1 VSEQRPLAPKGFKPK
16 PVRPGN
22 YVDRHPTRYIWRKD
36 IQKLIRRVYEKFGWA
51 AIHITTYVDHPASE
65 FYEAFGGRD
74 TASFDVWGPAGRGDP
89 LPKELGDKVF
99 DFIYSDP
106 KPPWID
112 WIIWQARIRTREEG
126 FVARPFGEDEFSFH
140 NDHIH
145 ITFTGSYRRLPKVP
159 LAGPV
164 KPNPKPQPKPEDRPS
179 PPQDDVWGIDVASHQ
194 GRLDMAGVKK
204 EGYSFVVQKASE
216 GTYYPNRSTQAA
228 YPALARDNVKRAEA
242 AGLVT
247 GWYHYL
253 TNGPVDKQVDNFLRV
268 AGKDLDGKL
277 VMVDVED
284 LSYDG
289 VDYAPQARHVQGF
302 VNELRRR
309 IGDHPILIYSAD
321 WFWKPR
327 IGRSIK
333 ALFPNLVPGEDIV
346 TWDAEYV
353 EPRTGFASA
362 VWDNPLIQGGS
373 KWAERWGGVP
383 HKILQFTDRAL
394 VQGQYMD
401 ADKFNGTLDEL
412 KALTRTHKPAPV
424 TPPPEEEEEL
434 PQVDREQERKAARAA
449 RLEKRKAERAEKRA
463 LQREER
469 EAERVEKKDR
479 PTKVGSKRGGA
490 IGAGLYL
497 LVDALQPYIE
507 QIPPDAAAQL
517 APLIIG
523 LAYFLPRV
531 LEARALDE

>member
-1 VSEQRPLAPKGFKPK
+1 MAPKGFKPK

-22 YVDRHPTRYIWRKD
+22 YVDRHPTRYTWRKD
-36 IQKLIRRVYEKFGWA
+36 IQELIRRIYEEFGWDA
-51 AIHITTYVDHPASE
+51 LHITTYVDHPASE
-65 FYEAFGGRD
+65 FYPEAGGRD
-74 TASFDVWGPAGRGDP
+74 TASLDIWGPGGRRDP
-89 LPKELGDKVF
+89 LPKALGDKIYK
-99 DFIYSDP
+99 FIYNDS

-112 WIIWQARIRTREEG
+112 WIIWRRVMRSRASG
-126 FVARPFGEDEFSFH
+126 FVDTPFGTDEFSWH
-140 NDHIH
+140 DDHIH

-159 LAGPV
+159 LEGGPV
-164 KPNPKPQPKPEDRPS
+164 DEDKPGS
-179 PPQDDVWGIDVASHQ
+179 PQDDVWGIDVASHQ
-194 GRLDMAGVKK
+194 GRLNMSGVKK

-228 YPALARDNVKRAEA
+228 YPALARANVADAEK
-242 AGLVT
+242 AGLVV

-253 TNGPVDKQVDNFLRV
+253 TNGPVDKQVENFLRV

-289 VDYAPQARHVQGF
+289 ADYAPQARHVQGF
-302 VNELRRR
+302 IRELRRR

-333 ALFPNLVPGEDIV
+333 ALFPDLVAGEDIV

-362 VWDNPLIQGGS
+362 VWDNPLIQGGK
-373 KWAERWGGVP
+373 KWEERWGGIP
-383 HKILQFTDRAL
+383 HRILQFTDRAL

-424 TPPPEEEEEL
+424 TPPPPEEEEEL
-434 PQVDREQERKAARAA
+434 PQVDREQERKAARATRLGQRKATRADKRAQA
-449 RLEKRKAERAEKRA
+449 RAERA
-463 LQREER
+463 L
-469 EAERVEKKDR
+469 ERVEKKQDR
-479 PTKVGSKRGGA
+479 PMKVGSKRGGA

-497 LVDALQPYIE
+497 LVDALHPYIE
-507 QIPPDAAAQL
+507 QIPPELAAQL